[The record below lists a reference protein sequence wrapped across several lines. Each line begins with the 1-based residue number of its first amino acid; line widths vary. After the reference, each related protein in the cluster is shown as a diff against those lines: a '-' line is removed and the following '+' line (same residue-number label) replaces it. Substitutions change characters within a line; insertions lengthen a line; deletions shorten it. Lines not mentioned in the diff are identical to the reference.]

1 MLDPPGPDLDLK
13 VARCIHGEAPRRIP
27 AFSTDGRV
35 ADRAIRS
42 VAAGRFS
49 VAIEES
55 GGLWYCECRPLSP
68 SSRASAATGS
78 GETRALAIS
87 RAILEMG
94 PAIREPRRVRSKPS
108 RAGARIRRALP
119 GRRGRGPS
127 NGRTETARG
136 AISGGAAARGSSE
149 ETRPP
154 RRRRPRRARTPFG
167 PLPFVREPP
176 TFSA

>member
-13 VARCIHGEAPRRIP
+13 VARCIHGEAPRRVP

-42 VAAGRFS
+42 AAAGRFS

-68 SSRASAATGS
+68 SSRISAATGS

-94 PAIREPRRVRSKPS
+94 PAVREAPPAAPRP
-108 RAGARIRRALP
+108 IEALS
-119 GRRGRGPS
+119 RRGQDSPRSP
-127 NGRTETARG
+127 
-136 AISGGAAARGSSE
+136 
-149 ETRPP
+149 RPP
-154 RRRRPRRARTPFG
+154 RTRPVERQD
-167 PLPFVREPP
+167 
-176 TFSA
+176 